1 MVERS
6 HERGVPTLQVDRR
19 GAAGSGGSRP
29 RQLRSQYR
37 TARAIAY
44 ILAFLG
50 WIAVVVGIIIAI
62 VGAGAVLQYSDV
74 PAITLLWT
82 MAPGLGTAWS
92 GLLMV
97 ALAQVT
103 RAIADNADHT
113 HKILELIQSRI

>member
-19 GAAGSGGSRP
+19 GAAGGGGSRP
-29 RQLRSQYR
+29 RQLRSQYK

-50 WIAVVVGIIIAI
+50 WVAVVVGIIVAI
-62 VGAGAVLQYSDV
+62 VGANTVLRYSDG
-74 PAITLLWT
+74 PAITVLWA

-97 ALAQVT
+97 AFAQVT

-113 HKILELIQSRI
+113 HKILELIQSRV